1 MHSYGSRL
9 KVWRESQKLKQPEA
23 ASLLG
28 VPASS
33 YQKYEMD
40 LLAPGAKAIEGFVR
54 AGINA
59 NWLVTGEGEMQLRMG
74 APLGLALRVGM
85 AGAAAQPEQLL
96 AELGVSHEQMQA
108 YQEGS
113 RIPEA
118 TFLLRFSELTGY
130 PLAKLSQLHELATTG
145 LELQAAL
152 GKAQSAVQ
160 ASKNEPVPGYV
171 AIPLFND
178 VRAAAGAGAINGCL
192 EKPDDALMFK
202 ADWIRF
208 ELGARPEDLNLIRV
222 SGDSMEPT
230 LRAGDVVLID
240 HRAQRPDRE
249 GIYILRLGEM
259 LLVKRLQALPG
270 GMVRVV
276 SDNPAFAPWEIS
288 LEKIGSDMAIIGRVV
303 WSGRRH

>member
-1 MHSYGSRL
+1 MSTYR
-9 KVWRESQKLKQPEA
+9 
-23 ASLLG
+23 
-28 VPASS
+28 
-33 YQKYEMD
+33 KYEGGSS
-40 LLAPGAKAIEGFVR
+40 LPGTEAIAGLIR
-54 AGINA
+54 TGINA
-59 NWLVTGEGEMQLRMG
+59 NWLLTGEGPML
-74 APLGLALRVGM
+74 LASGQAHPEQM
-85 AGAAAQPEQLL
+85 AG
-96 AELGVSHEQMQA
+96 
-108 YQEGS
+108 
-113 RIPEA
+113 
-118 TFLLRFSELTGY
+118 
-130 PLAKLSQLHELATTG
+130 
-145 LELQAAL
+145 
-152 GKAQSAVQ
+152 
-160 ASKNEPVPGYV
+160 EPQPGYI

-178 VRAAAGAGAINGCL
+178 VRAAAGHGALNGHL

-249 GIYILRLGEM
+249 GIYILRVGDM

-270 GMVRVV
+270 GQVRVI

-288 LEKIGSDMAIIGRVV
+288 IDKIGADMAILGRVV